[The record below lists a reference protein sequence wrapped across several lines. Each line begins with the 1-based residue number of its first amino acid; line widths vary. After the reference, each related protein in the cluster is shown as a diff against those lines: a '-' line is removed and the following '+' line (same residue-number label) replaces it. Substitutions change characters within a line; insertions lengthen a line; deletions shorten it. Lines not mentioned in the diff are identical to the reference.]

1 MNAPIEIPDA
11 LLHAVYAEARR
22 AFPAEC
28 CGWLAG
34 APATPTAVSEIRP
47 CVNQHTADT
56 GAALLAGRTAETA
69 YRIDGDDLRALG
81 EATSRRAA
89 AYARVIYHS
98 HPNGKAYFS
107 AADRAEATYTDP
119 VDGARGAM
127 WGRMQFLVVGI
138 TAERITEAALFAWS
152 DPAAD
157 FVEIARYPG
166 AAL

>member
-1 MNAPIEIPDA
+1 VSAPIEIPDA
-11 LLHAVYAEARR
+11 LLHAVFVEARR

-34 APATPTAVSEIRP
+34 APAGPTTVSELRP
-47 CVNQHTADT
+47 CVNQHTPDT
-56 GAALLAGRTAETA
+56 GADLLAGRTAETA

-81 EATSRRAA
+81 EATSRRAT

-107 AADRAEATYTDP
+107 VADRAQATYTDP
-119 VDGARGAM
+119 VDGARGPM
-127 WGRMQFLVVGI
+127 WGKMQFLVVGI
-138 TAERITEAALFAWS
+138 TAEQITEAALFAWS
-152 DPAAD
+152 DGTGE
-157 FVEIARYPG
+157 FIEIARYPG